1 MAWQSI
7 LGIAI
12 MVIGFA
18 GVLVAAKL
26 RMESIAIVFAIVML
40 GGLGFYGWFYMNPPP
55 DMSYQ
60 VFGKA
65 VAKKIGEEVKKS
77 GASKVVWVTS
87 DGTSDYSKAC
97 FEIFKAA
104 AGGNAEMVA
113 TADSE
118 SGSIDLT
125 VEKLKEILGSCGAG
139 DAVVLDVGCS
149 MIDVKNIDFLKKGYK
164 GPKIFLTGNGNIM
177 GVDFKVLANAYKSGA
192 IVASVI
198 ALDNI
203 DAEFKPDEDK
213 LDEAFSKRYAIVT
226 KENIDQYKDKI
237 NMP

>member
-65 VAKKIGEEVKKS
+65 VAQRIGEEVKKG
-77 GASKVVWVTS
+77 GASKIVWVTG
-87 DGTSDYSKAC
+87 DGSSDYSKEC
-97 FEIFKAA
+97 FEVFKAA

-113 TADSE
+113 VMDSE
-118 SGSIDLT
+118 SGIADMSDA
-125 VEKLKEILGSCGAG
+125 KLKEILASCGSG
-139 DAVVLDVGCS
+139 DAVVLDISYTGDLKKV
-149 MIDVKNIDFLKKGYK
+149 DFLKSGSYK
-164 GPKIFLTGNGNIM
+164 GPKIYLTSNASFMGANIK
-177 GVDFKVLANAYKSGA
+177 VILNAFKNDK
-192 IVASVI
+192 IVAAVASK
-198 ALDNI
+198 DNI
-203 DAEFKPDEDK
+203 DTEFKPDEDELK
-213 LDEAFSKRYAIVT
+213 EAFDSRYIIVT
-226 KENIDQYKDKI
+226 KENIEENKEKFG
-237 NMP
+237 M